1 MGMFTTAQK
10 SQHGQTMGVCAY
22 QCSFIIIIIIIIF
35 VFIASTNECLA
46 LSNPYYLVYFY
57 TAVVFKVI
65 ALFCTAHPLLGI
77 T

>member
-10 SQHGQTMGVCAY
+10 SQHGQAMGVCAY
-22 QCSFIIIIIIIIF
+22 QCSFIIIIIF